1 MEIKQLEFFVAA
13 CDRGSF
19 DKAAECLYTTQ
30 PMWAGQGFARISDG
44 RFWSCRFLPC

>member
-1 MEIKQLEFFVAA
+1 MDIKQLEFIVAA

-30 PMWAGQGFARISDG
+30 PNVGRARI
-44 RFWSCRFLPC
+44 C

>member
-19 DKAAECLYTTQ
+19 DKAAGCLYTTQ
-30 PMWAGQGFARISDG
+30 PNVGRARI
-44 RFWSCRFLPC
+44 C